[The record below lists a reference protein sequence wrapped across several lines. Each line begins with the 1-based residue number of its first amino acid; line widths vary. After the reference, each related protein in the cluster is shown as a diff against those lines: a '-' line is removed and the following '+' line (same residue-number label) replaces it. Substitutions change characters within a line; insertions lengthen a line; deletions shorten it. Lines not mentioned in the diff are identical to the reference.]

1 MENDEKFVYN
11 FKHSKNFLIKK
22 KNNTISENEKLKI
35 LHSKG
40 NFLTDFN
47 Y

>member
-11 FKHSKNFLIKK
+11 FKHSKNFLIK